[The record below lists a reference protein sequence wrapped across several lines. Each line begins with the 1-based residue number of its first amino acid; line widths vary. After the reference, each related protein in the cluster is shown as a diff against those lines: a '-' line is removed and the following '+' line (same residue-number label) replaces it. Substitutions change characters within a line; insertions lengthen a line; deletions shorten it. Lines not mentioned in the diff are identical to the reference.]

1 MRKLSGCILF
11 LPLVGLV
18 LRSAVSADMGF
29 LVTLLWIVATG
40 IWGAWL
46 MRTAGPNA
54 MARAQREVAAT
65 GRGEIDG
72 LGVAANFL
80 GGLMLLLP
88 GPVTD
93 VLGLVLVTPFLRR
106 LAFGAWLAGR
116 LQQVVVERGGFGT
129 GPRGPFGPGADG
141 NVYDADPDDIRRDEP
156 RDPRHLDRDSD
167 RDRDR
172 R

>member
-1 MRKLSGCILF
+1 MRKLSGLILL
-11 LPLVGLV
+11 LPLLELV
-18 LRSAVSADMGF
+18 LLIAMGAAVGF
-29 LVTLLWIVATG
+29 LATLLWILATG

-54 MARAQREVAAT
+54 MARAQRDMART
-65 GRGEIDG
+65 GRGEVDG

-88 GPVTD
+88 GPITD
-93 VLGLVLVTPFLRR
+93 LFGLVLVTPFLRR

-116 LQQVVVERGGFGT
+116 LQQVVVERGGMG
-129 GPRGPFGPGADG
+129 GGPFDTGRRGGG
-141 NVYDADPDDIRRDEP
+141 NVYEGEAEDVTPQDP
-156 RDPRHLDRDSD
+156 

-172 R
+172 IEHDDRRR